1 MGLGGQWGPGLWNQ
15 STGRFPVPPLECF
28 VHVANMGTGD
38 GSDKVDLRKGGR
50 TEEKPRHPEPL
61 LESHPP
67 RPPAQSQDTLQFCLL
82 PVARTPIPGPVGA
95 IPSATSVH
103 VLSHTH
109 TPCRWVSRVCS
120 LPHFTQPL
128 AQLLVSPISKLTD
141 PAHVITLPS
150 ARGSASG
157 CNLLSTDLN
166 VHFAQRSGMG
176 R

>member
-61 LESHPP
+61 LESRPP
-67 RPPAQSQDTLQFCLL
+67 RPPAQSQGALQFCLL

-95 IPSATSVH
+95 IPSTTSVH
-103 VLSHTH
+103 VLSYTHTH
-109 TPCRWVSRVCS
+109 TLQMGLKGLLPAALYATPCTAAGE
-120 LPHFTQPL
+120 PHLQ
-128 AQLLVSPISKLTD
+128 AD
-141 PAHVITLPS
+141 
-150 ARGSASG
+150 
-157 CNLLSTDLN
+157 
-166 VHFAQRSGMG
+166 
-176 R
+176 